1 MTKAVSTA
9 AKLKSG
15 RVPYVPSTVKRKVT
29 THTKVV
35 LGVLENI
42 TIPEE
47 LWRSV
52 KKTTIDLPAIDQHGL
67 VQVGVPTEVLDKVLA
82 SFVRLDEAEVLG
94 AVGVSSR
101 TVQRRKSGVLS
112 TEHSGAMLDLIAV
125 TQKAMDVLG
134 SREAAENWLHQ
145 PALAFDGR
153 RPIELLST
161 RPGSEMVKEHLVRM
175 DYGVYA

>member
-1 MTKAVSTA
+1 MTKVASASTQPQAGREHFLITREEADQLVS
-9 AKLKSG
+9 S
-15 RVPYVPSTVKRKVT
+15 
-29 THTKVV
+29 
-35 LGVLENI
+35 I
-42 TIPEE
+42 TDD
-47 LWRSV
+47 LWHSV
-52 KKTTIDLPAIDQHGL
+52 MATTIDLPAIAQHEL
-67 VQVGVPTEVLDKVLA
+67 VQMGVPTKVLDKVVA

-112 TEHSGAMLDLIAV
+112 PEHSGAMLDLIAV

-161 RPGSEMVKEHLVRM
+161 RQGADLVKDHLIRM

>member
-1 MTKAVSTA
+1 MTKAASASAQSKAGRAYIPVAIKRQMATQTKALQAQSVRISSTA
-9 AKLKSG
+9 AD
-15 RVPYVPSTVKRKVT
+15 
-29 THTKVV
+29 
-35 LGVLENI
+35 
-42 TIPEE
+42 
-47 LWRSV
+47 LWHSV
-52 KKTTIDLPAIDQHGL
+52 MATTIDLPAIAQHGL
-67 VQVGVPTEVLDKVLA
+67 VQMGVPTEVLDKVLA
-82 SFVRLDEAEVLG
+82 SFVRLDEAEVLS

-112 TEHSGAMLDLIAV
+112 PEHSGAMLDLIAV

-161 RPGSEMVKEHLVRM
+161 RQGADLVKDHLIRM

>member
-1 MTKAVSTA
+1 MPKAAVLSGQSTA
-9 AKLKSG
+9 AAPHAPVSAKRQSLDGLKAALQ
-15 RVPYVPSTVKRKVT
+15 KRLSISKAAD
-29 THTKVV
+29 
-35 LGVLENI
+35 
-42 TIPEE
+42 P
-47 LWRSV
+47 WQSV
-52 KKTTIDLPAIDQHGL
+52 MATTIDLPAIDQHRL
-67 VQVGVPTEVLDKVLA
+67 VQVGVPTEVLDKVVA
-82 SFVRLDEAEVLG
+82 SFVRLAEAEVLG

-112 TEHSGAMLDLIAV
+112 PEHSGAMLDLIAV

-134 SREAAENWLHQ
+134 SREAAENWLRQ

-161 RPGSEMVKEHLVRM
+161 RQGADLVKAHLVRM